1 MSAPATHRYIGPP
14 NVWGL
19 KPGAPCRVVEARGHS
34 GGLVID
40 TGNGRTYVVAR
51 QHVEPQRP
59 APDRLARFNFATGE
73 RLHGLRV
80 SWWRRLLARL
90 GVGR

>member
-1 MSAPATHRYIGPP
+1 MSAPATHRYTGPP

-40 TGNGRTYVVAR
+40 TGNGRTYCVSR
-51 QHVEPQRP
+51 QHVVRDRRLGT
-59 APDRLARFNFATGE
+59 APVRR
-73 RLHGLRV
+73 

-90 GVGR
+90 GVGRA

>member
-1 MSAPATHRYIGPP
+1 MSAPATHRYTGPP

-19 KPGAPCRVVEARGHS
+19 KPGSPCRVVEARGHS

-40 TGNGRTYVVAR
+40 TGNGRTYCVAR
-51 QHVEPQRP
+51 QHVIR
-59 APDRLARFNFATGE
+59 DR
-73 RLHGLRV
+73 RLGVPPVRV
-80 SWWRRLLARL
+80 SWWRRVLARL